1 MMTSVENLTQYVAE
15 LTKKHRALD
24 EKIIE
29 LEKRLYV
36 DQEVRSLK
44 PQKLFY
50 KDELHRIQ
58 NKIDAMENSVNGGK
72 REKNP
77 FRNN

>member
-1 MMTSVENLTQYVAE
+1 MTSLEGLTAYLAE

-36 DQEVRSLK
+36 DQEVRTLK
-44 PQKLFY
+44 TQKLFY
-50 KDELHRIQ
+50 KNELHRIQ
-58 NKIDAMENSVNGGK
+58 NKVNAMENGVNGSK
-72 REKNP
+72 
-77 FRNN
+77 

>member
-1 MMTSVENLTQYVAE
+1 MTSVENLTQYVAE

-36 DQEVRSLK
+36 DQEVRTLK
-44 PQKLFY
+44 TQKLFY
-50 KDELHRIQ
+50 KDELYRIQ
-58 NKIDAMENSVNGGK
+58 NKINAMENGVNGSK
-72 REKNP
+72 
-77 FRNN
+77 

>member
-1 MMTSVENLTQYVAE
+1 MTSLEGLTAYLAE

-36 DQEVRSLK
+36 DQEVRTLK
-44 PQKLFY
+44 TQKLFY

-58 NKIDAMENSVNGGK
+58 NKINAMENGVNGSK
-72 REKNP
+72 
-77 FRNN
+77 

>member
-1 MMTSVENLTQYVAE
+1 MTSLEGLTAYLAE

-36 DQEVRSLK
+36 DQEVRTLK
-44 PQKLFY
+44 TQKLFY
-50 KDELHRIQ
+50 KDELYRIQ
-58 NKIDAMENSVNGGK
+58 NKINGMENGVNGSK
-72 REKNP
+72 
-77 FRNN
+77 

>member
-1 MMTSVENLTQYVAE
+1 MTSVEGLTAYLAE

-24 EKIIE
+24 EKIIQ

-44 PQKLFY
+44 TQKLFY

-58 NKIDAMENSVNGGK
+58 NKLDAMENGVNGSK
-72 REKNP
+72 
-77 FRNN
+77 

>member
-1 MMTSVENLTQYVAE
+1 MTSVEGLTAYLAE

-24 EKIIE
+24 EKIIQ

-44 PQKLFY
+44 TQKLFY
-50 KDELHRIQ
+50 KDELYRIQ
-58 NKIDAMENSVNGGK
+58 NKLNAMENGVNGS
-72 REKNP
+72 
-77 FRNN
+77 

>member
-1 MMTSVENLTQYVAE
+1 MTTVENLKAYIAE

-29 LEKRLYV
+29 LEKKLYV
-36 DQEVRSLK
+36 DQEVRTLK
-44 PQKLFY
+44 TQKLFY

-58 NKIDAMENSVNGGK
+58 NKINAMENGVNGSK
-72 REKNP
+72 
-77 FRNN
+77 

>member
-1 MMTSVENLTQYVAE
+1 MMTTVETLKAYVAE

-29 LEKRLYV
+29 LEKQLYV
-36 DQEVRSLK
+36 DQEVRTLK
-44 PQKLFY
+44 TQKLFY

-58 NKIDAMENSVNGGK
+58 NKITAMENGVNGSK
-72 REKNP
+72 
-77 FRNN
+77 

>member
-1 MMTSVENLTQYVAE
+1 MMTTVENLKQYVTE

-24 EKIIE
+24 KKIIE

-44 PQKLFY
+44 TQKLFY

-58 NKIDAMENSVNGGK
+58 NKLDAMENGVNGS
-72 REKNP
+72 
-77 FRNN
+77 

>member
-1 MMTSVENLTQYVAE
+1 MTTVENLKQYVTE

-24 EKIIE
+24 EKIIQ

-44 PQKLFY
+44 TQKLFY

-58 NKIDAMENSVNGGK
+58 KKIDAMENGLNGS
-72 REKNP
+72 
-77 FRNN
+77 

>member
-44 PQKLFY
+44 TQKLFY

-58 NKIDAMENSVNGGK
+58 NKIDAMENGVNGSK
-72 REKNP
+72 
-77 FRNN
+77 

>member
-1 MMTSVENLTQYVAE
+1 MTTVENLKQYVTE

-24 EKIIE
+24 EKIIQ

-44 PQKLFY
+44 TQKLFY

-58 NKIDAMENSVNGGK
+58 NKIDAMENGVNGSK
-72 REKNP
+72 
-77 FRNN
+77 

>member
-1 MMTSVENLTQYVAE
+1 MGVRMTSVEGLTAYLAE

-24 EKIIE
+24 EKIIQ

-44 PQKLFY
+44 TQKLFY
-50 KDELHRIQ
+50 KDELYRIQ
-58 NKIDAMENSVNGGK
+58 NKLNAMENGVNGS
-72 REKNP
+72 
-77 FRNN
+77 

>member
-1 MMTSVENLTQYVAE
+1 MTSVENLTQYATE

-44 PQKLFY
+44 TQKLFY

-58 NKIDAMENSVNGGK
+58 NKIDAMENAVNGAK
-72 REKNP
+72 
-77 FRNN
+77 

>member
-1 MMTSVENLTQYVAE
+1 MGVCMTSVEGLTAYLAE

-24 EKIIE
+24 EKIIQ

-44 PQKLFY
+44 TQKLFY

-58 NKIDAMENSVNGGK
+58 NKLDAMENGVNGS
-72 REKNP
+72 
-77 FRNN
+77 

>member
-1 MMTSVENLTQYVAE
+1 MMTTVENLKQYVTE

-24 EKIIE
+24 EKIIQ

-44 PQKLFY
+44 TQKLFY

-58 NKIDAMENSVNGGK
+58 NKLDAMENGVNGSK
-72 REKNP
+72 
-77 FRNN
+77 

>member
-1 MMTSVENLTQYVAE
+1 MTSLEGLTAYLAE

-36 DQEVRSLK
+36 DQEVRTLK
-44 PQKLFY
+44 TQKLFY

-58 NKIDAMENSVNGGK
+58 NKVNAMENGVNGSK
-72 REKNP
+72 
-77 FRNN
+77 

>member
-44 PQKLFY
+44 TQKLFY

-58 NKIDAMENSVNGGK
+58 NKIDAMENAVNGAK
-72 REKNP
+72 
-77 FRNN
+77 

>member
-1 MMTSVENLTQYVAE
+1 MTSVENLTQYVAE

-44 PQKLFY
+44 TQKLFY

-72 REKNP
+72 
-77 FRNN
+77 

>member
-1 MMTSVENLTQYVAE
+1 MTSVEGLTAYLAE

-24 EKIIE
+24 EKIIQ

-44 PQKLFY
+44 TQKLFY

-58 NKIDAMENSVNGGK
+58 NKLDAMENGVNGS
-72 REKNP
+72 
-77 FRNN
+77 

>member
-1 MMTSVENLTQYVAE
+1 MMTTVENLKQYVTE

-44 PQKLFY
+44 TQKLFY

-58 NKIDAMENSVNGGK
+58 NKIDAMENGVNGSK
-72 REKNP
+72 
-77 FRNN
+77 

>member
-1 MMTSVENLTQYVAE
+1 MTSLEGLTAYLAE

-36 DQEVRSLK
+36 DQEVRTLK
-44 PQKLFY
+44 TQKLFY
-50 KDELHRIQ
+50 KDELYRIQ
-58 NKIDAMENSVNGGK
+58 NKINAMENGVNGSK
-72 REKNP
+72 
-77 FRNN
+77 